1 MREAELEMDFS
12 IKIVPERKA
21 SSGTILDFARLP
33 SVGQGLR
40 ILD

>member
-1 MREAELEMDFS
+1 MYV
-12 IKIVPERKA
+12 VPERKA
-21 SSGTILDFARLP
+21 GSGTILDFARLP

>member
-1 MREAELEMDFS
+1 
-12 IKIVPERKA
+12 VPERKA
-21 SSGTILDFARLP
+21 DSGTILDFARLP